1 MISSNTQMIKNTS
14 LVLLFSLFFH
24 SLFAQP
30 FLIADTHND
39 VLSGVVMRG
48 TSIEQDLRGRAH
60 TDLSRLEKS
69 GVGIQ
74 VFSIFCNERYGKG
87 RAYNR
92 AIAMID
98 SLDAIVKRNPT
109 LLMAVNSPAELTAAL
124 QSGKIAAMKGVEGG
138 HMIEDRL
145 DYLDSLYRRGA
156 RYLTL
161 TWNNSVP
168 WASSAADESKGA
180 LSAPGLNEF
189 GQKVIRRMNE
199 LGMMIDVSHV
209 GEATFNDAIRLS
221 TMPIIASHSSSY
233 ALCPH
238 PRNLKDDQLKAI
250 AKNGGV
256 IFINFYSG
264 FIDSNYMRRK
274 AALITKYKPETDS
287 LKAAGMTN
295 YGIDEWL
302 AKKYSAEFEAIRPT
316 LDQLIDH
323 IDHIVKVA
331 GIDHVGLGSDFDGI
345 ESAPKGIDG
354 VDDYQKIPQALL
366 QRGYSKEAVEKIAS
380 KNFIRVF
387 EANQPN

>member
-1 MISSNTQMIKNTS
+1 MIRNIIPA
-14 LVLLFSLFFH
+14 LFFSLMCS

-60 TDLSRLEKS
+60 TDLSRLKKS

-74 VFSIFCNERYGKG
+74 VFSIFCNERYGNG

-98 SLDAIVKRNPT
+98 SLDAIVKRNPG
-109 LLMAVNSPAELTAAL
+109 LLMAVNTPADLTAAV

-145 DYLDSLYRRGA
+145 DYLDSLYNRGA

-180 LSAPGLNEF
+180 LPAPGLNEF
-189 GQKVIRRMNE
+189 GQQVIKRMNE

-209 GEATFNDAIRLS
+209 GETTFNDALQLS
-221 TMPIIASHSSSY
+221 SKPIIASHSSAY
-233 ALCPH
+233 ALCAH

-250 AKNGGV
+250 ARNGGV
-256 IFINFYSG
+256 VFVNFYSG
-264 FIDSNYMRRK
+264 FIDPEYMRRK
-274 AALITKYKPETDS
+274 AALIEKYKPETDS
-287 LKAAGMTN
+287 LKTAGMTS

-302 AKKYSAEFEAIRPT
+302 AKKYAAEFEAIRPT

-323 IDHIVKVA
+323 IDHIVKVT

-354 VDDYQKIPQALL
+354 VDDYQKIPQALMK
-366 QRGYSKEAVEKIAS
+366 RGYSKEAIAKICS
-380 KNFIRVF
+380 GNFIRVF
-387 EANQPN
+387 NENQKDTRVGMF